1 MSVFQYIT
9 LLIVSVTL
17 IGVAIG
23 RYPVLRMNR
32 ATIVLVGSAL
42 LIFINAISFDQA
54 LSSIDLN
61 TITLLFCMMII
72 NVNLRICGFFD
83 LITQKVIRIARTP
96 SQLLILVIF
105 SSGIL
110 SALFLNDTIV
120 LVYTPLVLEITS
132 LLGLN
137 PIPYLIATACA
148 ANVGSAA
155 TIIGNPQNMLIGI
168 SSGISFLDFTL
179 NLAPVA
185 LGALLFVWL
194 VVSIV
199 YRKQINN
206 KKFFVEPEIKIKLYF
221 PLFYKSMIAALIMI
235 ILLLLDY
242 PIPLSA
248 LVASS
253 ILLVTRRLKP
263 ERVFREIDWSLLV
276 FFSGLFVVTASID
289 TSKIGGHLFSLI
301 LPLLQSDLAT
311 FSIISAVVS
320 NIVSNVPAVL
330 LFKPVVP
337 LMQNANTLWLLLAVS
352 TTFAGNLTLLGSV
365 ANLIV
370 AESAKSRGVKLS
382 FKEYLKAGIPVTVL
396 TLLFSVIWFTLF
408 F

>member
-179 NLAPVA
+179 KLAPVA

-199 YRKQINN
+199 YHKQINN

-289 TSKIGGHLFSLI
+289 TSKIGSHLFSLI
-301 LPLLQSDLAT
+301 LPLLQSDFAT

>member
-1 MSVFQYIT
+1 MSVFQYIN

-179 NLAPVA
+179 KLAPVA

-221 PLFYKSMIAALIMI
+221 PLFYKSMIAAVIMI

-289 TSKIGGHLFSLI
+289 TSKIGSHLFSLI

-337 LMQNANTLWLLLAVS
+337 LLQNANTLWLLLAVS

>member
-1 MSVFQYIT
+1 MSVFQYIN

-199 YRKQINN
+199 YHKQINN

-221 PLFYKSMIAALIMI
+221 PLFYKSMIAAVIMI

-263 ERVFREIDWSLLV
+263 ERVFREIDWGLLV

-289 TSKIGGHLFSLI
+289 TSKIGSHLFSLI
-301 LPLLQSDLAT
+301 LPLLQSDFAT

-337 LMQNANTLWLLLAVS
+337 LLQNANTLWLLLAVS

>member
-221 PLFYKSMIAALIMI
+221 PLFYKSMIAAVIMI

-289 TSKIGGHLFSLI
+289 TSKIGSHLFSLI
-301 LPLLQSDLAT
+301 LPLLQSDFAT

-337 LMQNANTLWLLLAVS
+337 LLQNANTLWLLLAVS

>member
-1 MSVFQYIT
+1 MSVFQYIN

-179 NLAPVA
+179 KLAPVA

-199 YRKQINN
+199 YHKQINN

-221 PLFYKSMIAALIMI
+221 PLFYKSMIAAVIMI

-337 LMQNANTLWLLLAVS
+337 LLQNANTLWLLLAVS

>member
-1 MSVFQYIT
+1 MSVFQYIN

-179 NLAPVA
+179 KLAPVA

-337 LMQNANTLWLLLAVS
+337 LLQNANTLWLLLAVS

>member
-179 NLAPVA
+179 KLAPVA

-221 PLFYKSMIAALIMI
+221 PLFYKSMIAAVIMI

>member
-179 NLAPVA
+179 KLAPVA

-199 YRKQINN
+199 YHKQINN

-221 PLFYKSMIAALIMI
+221 PLFYKSMIAAVIMI

-263 ERVFREIDWSLLV
+263 ERVFREIDWGLLV

-289 TSKIGGHLFSLI
+289 TSKIGSHLFSLI
-301 LPLLQSDLAT
+301 LPLLQSDFAT

-337 LMQNANTLWLLLAVS
+337 LLQNANTLWLLLAVS

>member
-1 MSVFQYIT
+1 MSVFQYIN

-179 NLAPVA
+179 KLAPVA

-301 LPLLQSDLAT
+301 LPLLQSDFAT

>member
-1 MSVFQYIT
+1 MSVFQYIN

-199 YRKQINN
+199 YHKQINN

-221 PLFYKSMIAALIMI
+221 PLFYKSMIAAVIMI

-263 ERVFREIDWSLLV
+263 ERVFREIDWGLLV

-289 TSKIGGHLFSLI
+289 TSKIGSHLFSLI

-337 LMQNANTLWLLLAVS
+337 LLQNANTLWLLLAVS

>member
-1 MSVFQYIT
+1 MSVFQYIN

-179 NLAPVA
+179 KLAPVA

-221 PLFYKSMIAALIMI
+221 PLFYKSMIAAVIMI

-263 ERVFREIDWSLLV
+263 ERVFREIDWGLLV

-289 TSKIGGHLFSLI
+289 TSKIGSHLFSLI
-301 LPLLQSDLAT
+301 LPLLQSDFAT

-337 LMQNANTLWLLLAVS
+337 LLQNANTLWLLLAVS

-370 AESAKSRGVKLS
+370 AESAKS
-382 FKEYLKAGIPVTVL
+382 
-396 TLLFSVIWFTLF
+396 
-408 F
+408 

>member
-221 PLFYKSMIAALIMI
+221 PLFYKSMIAAVIMI

-263 ERVFREIDWSLLV
+263 ERVFREIDWGLLV

-289 TSKIGGHLFSLI
+289 TSKIGSHLFSLI
-301 LPLLQSDLAT
+301 LPLLQSDFAT

>member
-179 NLAPVA
+179 KLAPVA

-199 YRKQINN
+199 YHKQINN

-221 PLFYKSMIAALIMI
+221 PLFYKSMIAAVIMI

-289 TSKIGGHLFSLI
+289 TSKIGSHLFSLI

>member
-96 SQLLILVIF
+96 SQLLILAIF

-179 NLAPVA
+179 KLAPVA

>member
-1 MSVFQYIT
+1 MSVFQYIN

-179 NLAPVA
+179 KLAPVA

>member
-1 MSVFQYIT
+1 MSVFQYIN

>member
-1 MSVFQYIT
+1 MSVFQYIN

-179 NLAPVA
+179 KLAPVA

-199 YRKQINN
+199 YHKQINN

-337 LMQNANTLWLLLAVS
+337 LLQNANTLWLLLAVS

>member
-179 NLAPVA
+179 KLAPVA

-289 TSKIGGHLFSLI
+289 TSKIGSHLFSLI

>member
-1 MSVFQYIT
+1 MSVFQYIN

-96 SQLLILVIF
+96 SQLLILAIF

-179 NLAPVA
+179 KLAPVA

-263 ERVFREIDWSLLV
+263 ERVFREIDWGLLV

-289 TSKIGGHLFSLI
+289 TSKIGSHLFSLI
-301 LPLLQSDLAT
+301 LPLLQSDFAT

>member
-1 MSVFQYIT
+1 MSVFQYIN

-199 YRKQINN
+199 YHKQINN

-221 PLFYKSMIAALIMI
+221 PLFYKSMIAAVIMI

-263 ERVFREIDWSLLV
+263 ERVFREIDWGLLV

-289 TSKIGGHLFSLI
+289 TSKIGSHLFSLI
-301 LPLLQSDLAT
+301 LPLLQSDFAT

>member
-32 ATIVLVGSAL
+32 ATIVQVGSAL

-199 YRKQINN
+199 YHKQINN

-301 LPLLQSDLAT
+301 LPLLQSDFAT

>member
-179 NLAPVA
+179 KLAPVA

>member
-1 MSVFQYIT
+1 MSVFQYIN

-221 PLFYKSMIAALIMI
+221 PLFYKSMIAAVIMI

>member
-1 MSVFQYIT
+1 MSVFQYIN

-96 SQLLILVIF
+96 SQLLILAIF

-179 NLAPVA
+179 KLAPVA

-263 ERVFREIDWSLLV
+263 ERVFREIDWGLLV

-289 TSKIGGHLFSLI
+289 TSKIGSHLFSLI
-301 LPLLQSDLAT
+301 LPLLQSDFAT

-337 LMQNANTLWLLLAVS
+337 LLQNANTLWLLLAVS

>member
-179 NLAPVA
+179 KLAPVA

-199 YRKQINN
+199 YHKQINN

-263 ERVFREIDWSLLV
+263 ERVFREIDWGLLV

-289 TSKIGGHLFSLI
+289 TSKIGSHLFSLI
-301 LPLLQSDLAT
+301 LPLLQSDFAT

-337 LMQNANTLWLLLAVS
+337 LLQNANTLWLLLAVS

>member
-1 MSVFQYIT
+1 MSVFQYIN

-199 YRKQINN
+199 YHKQINN

>member
-179 NLAPVA
+179 KLAPVA

-289 TSKIGGHLFSLI
+289 TSKIGSHLFSLI
-301 LPLLQSDLAT
+301 LPLLQSDFAT

-337 LMQNANTLWLLLAVS
+337 LLQNANTLWLLLAVS